1 MLKQKANCWLDTEWH
16 LSNKRCKALWNSD
29 YLDPQDSK
37 DNEEG
42 AAYQNNVPNRS
53 KRGDESLHNKL

>member
-1 MLKQKANCWLDTEWH
+1 M
-16 LSNKRCKALWNSD
+16 LWNSD